1 MKNKTMKI
9 SEQIFPRQVALIC
22 STDGKKDNVMTASF
36 LMPVSF
42 EPKYLAV
49 SISPQRYTF
58 SNLKKIPEITLNV
71 LDEKMER
78 IAKICGTLSGKEAD
92 KFEIANLKKEKSKRV
107 KPPLIKNCP
116 ISFECEIESIEKAGD
131 HYLILA
137 RVVREI
143 IRKKDFKPL
152 LHKTR
157 DIFPKIK

>member
-1 MKNKTMKI
+1 
-9 SEQIFPRQVALIC
+9 
-22 STDGKKDNVMTASF
+22 
-36 LMPVSF
+36 
-42 EPKYLAV
+42 
-49 SISPQRYTF
+49 
-58 SNLKKIPEITLNV
+58 
-71 LDEKMER
+71 
-78 IAKICGTLSGKEAD
+78 
-92 KFEIANLKKEKSKRV
+92 
-107 KPPLIKNCP
+107 LIKNCP